1 MSIWNKKVSRKFLL
15 LVFLIVLAVFE
26 SYSIITNI
34 RSYNGQCCRAYFGAV
49 SSCQECSLMTY
60 VMDNS
65 LAVPLGFLLIIA
77 HPLFWV
83 TIIIFVIYKL
93 TKKYLNKNKEIKKE

>member
-1 MSIWNKKVSRKFLL
+1 
-15 LVFLIVLAVFE
+15 
-26 SYSIITNI
+26 
-34 RSYNGQCCRAYFGAV
+34 
-49 SSCQECSLMTY
+49 MTY